1 MPTSVALGPH
11 FEEFIKSQLD
21 TGRYNNT
28 SEVVRAGLRLL
39 EEQEQLRALR
49 LAELKA
55 AVQEGIDSG
64 PGRPL
69 EEVVAELR
77 ANRTTDKA
85 GSA

>member
-49 LAELKA
+49 LAELKS

-69 EEVVAELR
+69 EEVVAKLR
-77 ANRTTDKA
+77 AKRTTDKA
-85 GSA
+85 GPA